1 MSNVEINKVLAQ
13 MRTLAA
19 SMEPSQQPVQ
29 SGQPEFSAVLKQAID
44 KVNEQQS
51 TTESLVKAFESGATD
66 ASLSD
71 VMIAMQK
78 ASVSFQAMTEVRNRL
93 IDAYHEV
100 MNMPI

>member
-13 MRTLAA
+13 MRTLA
-19 SMEPSQQPVQ
+19 
-29 SGQPEFSAVLKQAID
+29 SGLEQNQGPAETGKPDFSTVMKQAIE

-51 TTESLVKAFESGATD
+51 TTESLVGAFEAGSSD
-66 ASLSD
+66 ASLSE

>member
-13 MRTLAA
+13 MRTLA
-19 SMEPSQQPVQ
+19 
-29 SGQPEFSAVLKQAID
+29 SGLEQNQGAPESGKPDFSAVMKQAID
-44 KVNEQQS
+44 KVSDQQS
-51 TTESLVKAFESGATD
+51 TAENLVTVFETGSSD
-66 ASLSD
+66 ASLSE

-78 ASVSFQAMTEVRNRL
+78 ASVSFQAMNEVRNRL

>member
-13 MRTLAA
+13 MRTLASGLDQPQA
-19 SMEPSQQPVQ
+19 PGEPGTPD
-29 SGQPEFSAVLKQAID
+29 FSVVMKQAIE
-44 KVNEQQS
+44 KVSEQQG
-51 TTESLVKAFESGATD
+51 TAANLVNAFETGSSD
-66 ASLSD
+66 ASLSE

>member
-13 MRTLAA
+13 MRTLASGLEQNQRPA
-19 SMEPSQQPVQ
+19 ET
-29 SGQPEFSAVLKQAID
+29 GQPEFSAVLRQAID

-51 TTESLVKAFESGATD
+51 TTESLVKAFEAGSSD

>member
-13 MRTLAA
+13 MRTLANGL
-19 SMEPSQQPVQ
+19 EPDQGPAE
-29 SGQPEFSAVLKQAID
+29 SGKPDFGAVMKQAIE
-44 KVNEQQS
+44 KVSDQQS
-51 TTESLVKAFESGATD
+51 TAANLVSAFETGASD
-66 ASLSD
+66 ASLSE
-71 VMIAMQK
+71 VMISMQK